1 MAGLAPNANAIHNG
15 TAVNASAKLWM
26 VSAAS
31 ATDPDITTITIWMSA
46 VNLRTNK
53 LILTVRIPAAV
64 DSRVSST
71 LSAASWE
78 CGAKISLIIAGTP
91 RE

>member
-1 MAGLAPNANAIHNG
+1 MDELAPAQRRRHHHDHNLDER
-15 TAVNASAKLWM
+15 SR
-26 VSAAS
+26 
-31 ATDPDITTITIWMSA
+31 
-46 VNLRTNK
+46 RTNK

-71 LSAASWE
+71 VRRHVVEITARE
-78 CGAKISLIIAGTP
+78 RSLIVTGTP

>member
-1 MAGLAPNANAIHNG
+1 
-15 TAVNASAKLWM
+15 
-26 VSAAS
+26 
-31 ATDPDITTITIWMSA
+31 MSA
-46 VNLRTNK
+46 VNPRTNK